1 MADTQ
6 EQTVT
11 GGNFLTPRLVYE
23 GMTAVRGEK
32 EGAMVLRLKENPEID
47 NLRNY
52 PADIVEKLRTLLLAG
67 AQVHPDPRRREFYDV
82 ANGSRMFYIHLSPTG
97 KVWLLATWLKECRQ
111 AAAANDAALAAAR
124 A

>member
-11 GGNFLTPRLVYE
+11 GGNFPTPRLVYE

-32 EGAMVLRLKENPEID
+32 EGTMVLRVKENPRID

-52 PADIVEKLRTLLLAG
+52 PADIVEKLRALLVAG
-67 AQVHPDPRRREFYDV
+67 ALVYPDPHRKEFYDV
-82 ANGSRMFYIHLSPTG
+82 ANGSRMFYIHVSPTG

-111 AAAANDAALAAAR
+111 AAAVNEDVFAAAR
-124 A
+124 V

>member
-1 MADTQ
+1 MADTR
-6 EQTVT
+6 EEAVATR
-11 GGNFLTPRLVYE
+11 NFPTPRLVYR

-32 EGAMVLRLKENPEID
+32 EGTMVLRVRENPRID

-52 PADIVEKLRTLLLAG
+52 PADIVEKLRALLVAG
-67 AQVHPDPRRREFYDV
+67 AQVYPDPHRREFYDV
-82 ANGSRMFYIHLSPTG
+82 ANGSRMFYIHVSPTG

-124 A
+124 V

>member
-11 GGNFLTPRLVYE
+11 GGNFLTPRLVYV

-32 EGAMVLRLKENPEID
+32 EGTMVLRVRENPKID

-52 PADIVEKLRTLLLAG
+52 PTDMVEKLRELLVAG
-67 AQVHPDPRRREFYDV
+67 AQVYPDPRRKEFYEV

-124 A
+124 V